1 MQFRTQNL
9 EPYEVRMIL
18 DNVNNAQDLRG
29 LPPEELPNLADE
41 LRQEIITVVSKT
53 GGHLAP
59 SLGVV
64 DLTIA
69 LHYAF
74 DTPTDKIV
82 WDVGHQTYAHKILTG
97 RRERFPT
104 LRQHGGISGF
114 PKREESPYDN
124 FDVGHAS
131 TSISAALGM
140 IAARDIKGDNFHVIA
155 VIGDGS
161 ISAGLAFEGMNQAGH
176 LKKNLIVILND
187 NEMSISPNVGAL
199 SSYLSRMMTGHFYTR
214 LRRETKS
221 FLQGIPKVGESM
233 FNLAKKAEDSI
244 KGLMVP
250 GMLFEDLGF
259 QYIGPIDGHNIDHML
274 ETFRNIKEYTWP
286 VLVHVITKKGKG
298 CEFAEC
304 SPSQYHGTPPFDP
317 ETGKVAAKKQSIM
330 SYTEVFGQTMIKLAE
345 DNHKIVA
352 ISAAMPEGTGLD
364 RFAEQF
370 PGRFFDVGIAESHG
384 ITFACGLAVEGLH
397 PVAAIYSTFTQRAYD
412 QVVHDLCL
420 QNLPVTL
427 ALDRAGLV
435 GEDGPTHHGV
445 FDIAYLR
452 HIPNMMMMAPKDENE
467 LQHMLKTAVEYNG
480 PSAVRYPRGL
490 GCGVPMDQEL
500 RTLKIGKAELIK
512 DGSEAAIIA
521 IGNMVCPSIEAAK
534 RLVDEGISVSVVNAR
549 FVKPLD
555 ETMILALAKKTG
567 RIVTIEEHVLF
578 GGFGSAVL
586 ECLDANGVSG
596 IKTHRIGL
604 PDAFIEHG
612 TQKILRQKYGLDAD
626 GIYTSVKAFVEKTSL
641 KAVAPVA
648 LIRIKDA

>member
-1 MQFRTQNL
+1 
-9 EPYEVRMIL
+9 
-18 DNVNNAQDLRG
+18 
-29 LPPEELPNLADE
+29 
-41 LRQEIITVVSKT
+41 VSKT

-64 DLTIA
+64 ELTIA

-82 WDVGHQTYAHKILTG
+82 WDVGHQAYAHKLLTG
-97 RRERFPT
+97 RREQFPT
-104 LRQHGGISGF
+104 LRQHGGLSGF

-140 IAARDIKGDNFHVIA
+140 VAARDINGDNFHVIA

-274 ETFRNIKEYTWP
+274 ETFRNVKEYTWP

-317 ETGKVAAKKQSIM
+317 ATGKVASKKQSIM
-330 SYTEVFGQTMIKLAE
+330 SYTEVFGQTMIKLAGE
-345 DNHKIVA
+345 NDRIVA
-352 ISAAMPEGTGLD
+352 ISAAMSEGTGLD
-364 RFAEQF
+364 KFAELY

-384 ITFACGLAVEGLH
+384 VTFACGLAVQGLH

-452 HIPNMMMMAPKDENE
+452 HIPNMVMMAPKDENE

-480 PSAVRYPRGL
+480 PSAVRYPRGI

-500 RTLKIGKAELIK
+500 RALTIGKAELIK

-534 RLVDEGISVSVVNAR
+534 RLADEGFSVSVVNAR

-555 ETMILALAKKTG
+555 EAMILAIAKKTG

-604 PDAFIEHG
+604 PDAYIEHG

-626 GIYTSVKAFVEKTSL
+626 GIYASVKAFVEKTRL

-648 LIRIKDA
+648 SLRTKDA

>member
-1 MQFRTQNL
+1 
-9 EPYEVRMIL
+9 MIL
-18 DNVNNAQDLRG
+18 DKVNNTQDLRG
-29 LPPEELPNLADE
+29 LPQEELSALAKE
-41 LRQEIITVVSKT
+41 LRDEIIDVVSRT
-53 GGHLAP
+53 GGHLAS

-74 DTPTDKIV
+74 DTPKDRIV
-82 WDVGHQTYAHKILTG
+82 WDVGHQAYAHKLLTG
-97 RRERFPT
+97 RRAQFHT

-114 PKREESPYDN
+114 PKREESPCDH

-140 IAARDIKGDNFHVIA
+140 TAARDIKGEDYRVIA

-199 SSYLSRMMTGHFYTR
+199 SSYLSRMMTGNFYTR
-214 LRRETKS
+214 LRQETKH

-259 QYIGPIDGHNIDHML
+259 QYIGPIDGHNIDHL
-274 ETFRNIKEYTWP
+274 LQTFQNIKDYTWP
-286 VLVHVITKKGKG
+286 VLVHIVTKKGKG

-304 SPSQYHGTPPFDP
+304 SPSQYHGTPPFDRA
-317 ETGKVAAKKQSIM
+317 TGKVAAKKQSIL
-330 SYTEVFGQTMIKLAE
+330 SYTEVFGRTMIRLAE
-345 DNHKIVA
+345 DNDKIVA
-352 ISAAMPEGTGLD
+352 ISAAMSEGTGLD
-364 RFAEQF
+364 KFAECY
-370 PGRFFDVGIAESHG
+370 PARFFDVGIAESHG
-384 ITFACGLAVEGLH
+384 VTFACGLATEGLH

-452 HIPNMMMMAPKDENE
+452 HVPNIVVMAPKDENE
-467 LQHMLKTAVEYNG
+467 FQHMIKTAVEHPG
-480 PSAVRYPRGL
+480 PTAVRYPRGI

-500 RTLKIGKAELIK
+500 KCLPVGKAELIK

-534 RLVDEGISVSVVNAR
+534 RLAEDGISVAVMNAR

-555 ETMILALAKKTG
+555 EEMIVSLAKKTG
-567 RIVTIEEHVLF
+567 RIVTVEEHALL

-586 ECLDANGVSG
+586 ECLDAKGVTG
-596 IKTHRIGL
+596 IKTQRIGL
-604 PDAFIEHG
+604 PDAYIEHG
-612 TQKILRQKYGLDAD
+612 SQTALRKKYGLDAD
-626 GIYTSVKAFVEKTSL
+626 GIYAAVRDFVL
-641 KAVAPVA
+641 KSRLKVVAPVA
-648 LIRIKDA
+648 SLRSMDA